1 MIAQIS
7 SLLIFIQSIR
17 LIIHAFRWEHKD
29 ELGLSIKR
37 RIPAAVIQRRG
48 YWYRSAYTAP
58 SGRERVSSYQPES
71 ANFSARAKVLSLSE
85 ASAERKRPSFPGQT
99 LGGFPLRRKDQQ
111 NQLVEFL
118 GYEQGTGRFRN
129 RAVHRHILMIFRPA
143 VDRLRRMGPEP
154 QPDRVRFCK
163 VEPLHADRSLKFG
176 RAEQMGGVDAF
187 DGNGSGFLVFAVL
200 DAALQPL
207 EDTVDFVGPAQKDEQ
222 PELHGSQNRQ
232 PYGPTLFYDA
242 PLFPRRHTGSSDGA
256 AYRLKAAAPSVPI

>member
-71 ANFSARAKVLSLSE
+71 ANFSTRAKELSLSE
-85 ASAERKRPSFPGQT
+85 ASAERKRPSFPDQT
-99 LGGFPLRRKDQQ
+99 LGGFPLQLKDQQ

-143 VDRLRRMGPEP
+143 VDWLRLVDPEP
-154 QPDRVRFCK
+154 QLDRVRFCK
-163 VEPLHADRSLKFG
+163 VEPLHGDR
-176 RAEQMGGVDAF
+176 
-187 DGNGSGFLVFAVL
+187 SGFLVVAVP
-200 DAALQPL
+200 DAALHPL
-207 EDTVDFVGPAQKDEQ
+207 EDTVNLVGPGQKGEQ
-222 PELHGSQNRQ
+222 PEFHGSQNRQ